1 MRTDFLIT
9 RLAVVAALFLVLG
22 IMVACNDHDDASD
35 GEAVVEVTA
44 TTLAGN
50 ESGGTDVFATLTLKL
65 QDRSGIATSFF
76 NDVLFTRYTVSN
88 ITNPGADIVDGV
100 ITTNACPI
108 GGTCELTLE
117 LVRGGGAAGTA
128 DAVIVQVNGMDLN
141 GNHVG
146 FTHQIA
152 VPYGV
157 VIPVAPN
164 CDTGTGFCTAPP
176 ASVGNTCTADADC

>member
-1 MRTDFLIT
+1 MRTDFLFT

-22 IMVACNDHDDASD
+22 TMVACNDHDDASD

-44 TTLAGN
+44 TTLTGN
-50 ESGGTDVFATLTLKL
+50 ETAGTAVFATLSLKL
-65 QDRSGIATSFF
+65 QDRSGIANSFF
-76 NDVLFTRYTVSN
+76 NDVLFTSYTVSS
-88 ITNPGADIVDGV
+88 TTAVDINGL

-117 LVRGGGAAGTA
+117 VVGSGDSLGTGG
-128 DAVIVQVNGMDLN
+128 VHHVVVQVQGMDLN
-141 GNHVG
+141 GNPVS

-152 VPYGV
+152 VSYGV

-176 ASVGNTCTADADC
+176 ASVGISCTSDADC